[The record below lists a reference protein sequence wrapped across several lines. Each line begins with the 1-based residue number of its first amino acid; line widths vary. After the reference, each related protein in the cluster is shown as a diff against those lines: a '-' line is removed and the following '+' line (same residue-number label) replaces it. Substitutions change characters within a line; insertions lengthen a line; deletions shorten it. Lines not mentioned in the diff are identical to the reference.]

1 MGQGQ
6 SLEDPPPGP
15 LPHSSLLFALGNLAV
30 PAQFK
35 VQTLELYKFAGLAAV
50 GLRDPRILVLP
61 WGGGT
66 GCSEWAQERHWTESD
81 RVSLLPCPL
90 DRGLKSVA
98 PCPRHG
104 YLGL

>member
-15 LPHSSLLFALGNLAV
+15 LPHSSLLCALGNIAV

-61 WGGGT
+61 LGGCLAAVSGRRRDT
-66 GCSEWAQERHWTESD
+66 GQ
-81 RVSLLPCPL
+81 SLIGSRCCP
-90 DRGLKSVA
+90 A
-98 PCPRHG
+98 PWI
-104 YLGL
+104 